1 VVSTAPDI
9 RASRAATGART
20 EMAGERNLPS
30 LGLEDH
36 DRLNKELGGGIPRGS
51 IVLAEGDYGAG
62 KSALSQRLTYGLC
75 QTGTSVTYL
84 STELTIGGFIDQMH
98 SLSYDVVDHLL
109 EEQLLFL
116 HADIDTGGVLSG
128 GSGGGDTDTERMD
141 LLSSLMEAETMWE
154 PEVIIIDTFDA
165 ILRNDPT
172 FEALIRQNEERQA
185 ALEIISFFRD
195 IISSGKV
202 IVLTVDPS
210 TVDEEA
216 IGPFR
221 AIADVFFELEMIE
234 VGNDVR
240 RQIAVKRFA
249 GMGEQVGDSIGY
261 SVRSGTGIVIENRSI
276 A

>member
-1 VVSTAPDI
+1 MSSTRNI
-9 RASRAATGART
+9 R
-20 EMAGERNLPS
+20 S

-51 IVLAEGDYGAG
+51 IVLMEGDYGAG
-62 KSALSQRLTYGLC
+62 KSAVSQRMTHGFC
-75 QTGTSVTYL
+75 EEGTTVSFL
-84 STELTIGGFIDQMH
+84 STELTISGFLDQMN

-109 EEQLLFL
+109 DERLLFL
-116 HADIDTGGVLSG
+116 HADLDTGGVLSG
-128 GSGGGDTDTERMD
+128 NSDAEGRMD
-141 LLSSLMEAETMWE
+141 LLTRLMDAETMWTAD
-154 PEVIIIDTFDA
+154 VIVIDTFDA

-172 FEALIRQNEERQA
+172 FEALIRENEERQA

-195 IISSGKV
+195 MISEGKI

-210 TVDEEA
+210 TVDGDA

-221 AIADVFFELEMIE
+221 AIADVFIELEMVE

-240 RQIAVKRFA
+240 RQISVKRFA
-249 GMGEQVGDSIGY
+249 GMGEQVGDTIGY
-261 SVRSGTGIVIENRSI
+261 SVRSGAGIVIESRSV